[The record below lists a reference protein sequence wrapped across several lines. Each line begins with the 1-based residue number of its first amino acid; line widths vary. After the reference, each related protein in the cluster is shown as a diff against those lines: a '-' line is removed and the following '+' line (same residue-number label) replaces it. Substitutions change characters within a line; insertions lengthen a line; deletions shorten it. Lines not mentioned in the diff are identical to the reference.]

1 MTNSK
6 HLTKTV
12 SVVAITIAFL
22 LAAACSPTTSS
33 IQDLAST
40 IDDGNSS
47 AETPPKTEAPESTD
61 PKNPTE
67 PSVPVIPESPGT
79 YKIEAL
85 SWETSTKPER
95 RQWSEYL
102 HKIILEDWNTLL
114 GGADDMDRFC
124 PRYDRLDNN
133 QRANVWAALFSAMA
147 KYESAYDPTS
157 RMHETTMGTDPVT
170 GNPVYSEGLLQLSYQ
185 DVRWARWC
193 EFDWN
198 KDKHLS
204 SKDPKK
210 TILDP
215 YKNLYCGVGIM
226 ARQIKNKGAIT
237 VGSGA
242 YWAVIKS
249 GGRYQKITPISD
261 MVKKLSFCK

>member
-1 MTNSK
+1 MTNPK
-6 HLTKTV
+6 HLTKAV
-12 SVVAITIAFL
+12 SFAAIAIAFL
-22 LAAACSPTTSS
+22 LAAGCSPSSTSLK
-33 IQDLAST
+33 DLAST
-40 IDDGNSS
+40 IEDGNGS
-47 AETPPKTEAPESTD
+47 AGTPDTGEQTPTEPS
-61 PKNPTE
+61 NPTE
-67 PSVPVIPESPGT
+67 PSAPSVPDNS

-85 SWETSTKPER
+85 SWETSTNPER

-102 HKIILEDWNTLL
+102 HKIILDDWNTLL
-114 GGADDMDRFC
+114 GGADDMSKFC
-124 PRYDRLDNN
+124 PRYNSLDND

-147 KYESAYDPTS
+147 KYESAYSPTS

-185 DVRWARWC
+185 DVQWARWC
-193 EFDWN
+193 EFDWS
-198 KDKHLS
+198 KDKNLAA
-204 SKDPKK
+204 KDPRK

-226 ARQIKNKGAIT
+226 AKQIKNKGLIT

-242 YWAVIKS
+242 YWAVLKS
-249 GGRYQKITPISD
+249 GGKYQKITEISG

>member
-1 MTNSK
+1 MTNRMP
-6 HLTKTV
+6 LPKTV
-12 SVVAITIAFL
+12 AVLAITLAVL
-22 LAAACSPTTSS
+22 LAAGCSPGSS
-33 IQDLAST
+33 SLENVAST
-40 IDDGNSS
+40 IEDDHSS
-47 AETPPKTEAPESTD
+47 AETPGSSEPAP
-61 PKNPTE
+61 
-67 PSVPVIPESPGT
+67 PVGIPFQ
-79 YKIEAL
+79 IEAV
-85 SWETSTKPER
+85 SWESSSKPER
-95 RQWSEYL
+95 RQWTEYL

-114 GGADDMDRFC
+114 TGADDMATFC
-124 PRYDRLDNN
+124 PRYSSLDNN

-185 DVRWARWC
+185 DVQWARWC

-198 KDKHLS
+198 KDRKLAAR
-204 SKDPKK
+204 DPRK

-226 ARQIKNKGAIT
+226 ARQIKNKGLIT

-242 YWAVIKS
+242 YWAVLKS
-249 GGRYQKITPISD
+249 GGRYQKITPIAD
-261 MVKKLSFCK
+261 LVRKISFCK